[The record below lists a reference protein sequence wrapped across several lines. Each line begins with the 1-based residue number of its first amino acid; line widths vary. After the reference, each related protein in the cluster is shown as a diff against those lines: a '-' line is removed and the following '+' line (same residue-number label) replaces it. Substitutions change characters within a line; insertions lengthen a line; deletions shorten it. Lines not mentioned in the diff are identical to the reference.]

1 MTRPGR
7 PVTGLPALLAAISDS
22 DLSRGEVAVLKAM
35 AEFGD
40 WGTGA
45 NTTASLAS
53 IAEKAH
59 YGPRRA
65 AEHMASLVEKGIV
78 VIVKASPGGKGNPT
92 VRRIDLDA
100 LRARSRGSSAPS
112 DRENPGRE
120 LCNPRTQ
127 TMQSVRANYAGTA
140 DNQGRDQSK
149 PPPAVPRSPCLPAVG
164 EAARSPGG
172 VEGVVGVEAVVGVVD
187 LLRKHGVSTPK
198 ARALAARLPAEV
210 VRVGIS
216 MWKPMREHGA
226 RAGVLVNLLQD
237 GTATEEHRRRSNARA
252 SQCDRELLDR
262 RTAQVGVLMGA
273 LGAYRESAQ
282 RDELLRREL
291 VVRSV
296 WPTNE
301 ALAAAGVLTDDELAA
316 ARERPL
322 GLLER
327 SSEAEA
333 GSAGPRGLGR
343 APWCAGM
350 RGRPPSEV
358 AREAPTPAITHAAR
372 GVGSAPTR
380 MGVGGSR
387 VLPGPKTP

>member
-1 MTRPGR
+1 MTRPRR

-78 VIVKASPGGKGNPT
+78 VIVRASPGGKGNTT

-149 PPPAVPRSPCLPAVG
+149 PPPAGPRSPCLPAVG

-172 VEGVVGVEAVVGVVD
+172 VEGVVGVVGVVD

-252 SQCDRELLDR
+252 SQCDRELLTR

-273 LGAYRESAQ
+273 LGEYRNCVDR
-282 RDELLRREL
+282 RDELLRLER

-322 GLLER
+322 ELLATL
-327 SSEAEA
+327 EAEA
-333 GSAGPRGLGR
+333 GKHRAAEPGPRPVVRRDAGQAALGGR
-343 APWCAGM
+343 A
-350 RGRPPSEV
+350 
-358 AREAPTPAITHAAR
+358 
-372 GVGSAPTR
+372 
-380 MGVGGSR
+380 
-387 VLPGPKTP
+387 